1 VEEETLSC
9 GTGATASAAMAHKLG
24 LVGATGATVQ
34 VETKGGLLTIYLAD
48 GAKMEGAASTVFF
61 GAIIF

>member
-24 LVGATGATVQ
+24 LVGTTVQ
-34 VETKGGLLTIYLAD
+34 VETKGGPLTISLAD
-48 GAKMEGAASTVFF
+48 KVKMEGPATTVFVGSITF
-61 GAIIF
+61 